1 MQRSV
6 DAKTAQPV
14 CENKTAA
21 HFFMSA
27 HTPSGYV
34 SRFNSLY
41 DAAEGWRAYIL
52 KSAPGAVAQLLSKA
66 GKRFEDA
73 GFSVEYIH
81 CVSDPDGVA
90 AVVVP
95 EIKTCI
101 IDGMPPHCINPK
113 FPGVVEEEVMLFS
126 PDFER
131 LISKRDQILQ
141 FAARAAAFYD
151 RAYRF
156 LSAASSLQ
164 GDTFRIASEH
174 FDSEAVD
181 KYTTGVTKRLL
192 SPHKGVGG
200 VKTRYLSGLTA
211 KGVVSYYDNVA
222 ASYNRVFAIED
233 EYGVSRML
241 LSMLRDKAV
250 AAGHKV
256 ISCENFMSEGPEHL
270 LIPDASVAFVTS
282 NSYHRAEG
290 KACRHIN
297 IKRFM
302 DTDSMRLKKARI
314 GFNRRAARELYN
326 QAVSLLVEAKANDDI
341 VRDCYK
347 PYDGLDKAQK
357 KVDALVGSV
366 IEKAKAQSQKH

>member
-1 MQRSV
+1 MQQSV
-6 DAKTAQPV
+6 NAKTAQPV
-14 CENKTAA
+14 CVNTKAA

-34 SRFNSLY
+34 SRFNQLY
-41 DAAEGWRAYIL
+41 NAAKGWRAYIL
-52 KSAPGAVAQLLSKA
+52 KSAPGVAAQLLIKA
-66 GKRFEDA
+66 GERFEDA
-73 GFSVEYIH
+73 GLSVESIH

-90 AVVVP
+90 ALVLP
-95 EIKTCI
+95 ELKISI
-101 IDGMPPHCINPK
+101 IDGMPPHCINPE

-126 PDFER
+126 PDCEQ
-131 LISKRDQILQ
+131 LLSKRDQILQ
-141 FAARAAAFYD
+141 FAARASAFYD

-156 LSAASSLQ
+156 LSAASNLQ
-164 GDTFRIASEH
+164 GDTFRIAAEH
-174 FDSEAVD
+174 FDTEAVD
-181 KYTTGVTKRLL
+181 KYTTGITKRLL
-192 SPHKGVGG
+192 SPKKGIGG

-211 KGVVSYYDNVA
+211 KGVVSFYDNVA
-222 ASYNRVFAIED
+222 ACYNRVFAIED
-233 EYGVSRML
+233 EYGVSRLL

-250 AAGHKV
+250 GAGHKV

-270 LIPDASVAFVTS
+270 LIPDVSIAFVTS

-302 DTDSMRLKKARI
+302 QTDAMRLKKARI

-347 PYDGLDKAQK
+347 PYGGLETAQEK
-357 KVDALVGSV
+357 LDELVSSI
-366 IEKAKAQSQKH
+366 IEKANI